1 MKKTVF
7 IQCRTAFCILL
18 ALSLFG
24 IARVQAI
31 QLSMEEICWIG
42 ERVFENEC
50 ASRDE
55 CLIDWNEGEDF
66 ISLGIGHF
74 IWYPRGEKGPFEE
87 SFPEFLNYAKGSGV
101 KMPTWLDADLSLF
114 CPWNSR
120 EDFLYNQ
127 KDHRLL
133 ELREFLAETKL
144 IQAAFIVKRLG
155 DALPLMLKNA
165 PEGKRGKIDLQFNRV
180 ASTLSGVYALA
191 DYVNFKGLGT
201 TSYESYQGK
210 GWGLLQVLS
219 EMKESDD
226 ESGVVKEFCFAA
238 KKILEE
244 RVNNSPPE
252 RNEKKWLPGWQRR
265 IDSYLKDK
273 ETEIIH

>member
-1 MKKTVF
+1 MKKAIF
-7 IQCRTAFCILL
+7 IQCRAALLILL
-18 ALSLFG
+18 VLSLSG
-24 IARVQAI
+24 MMRAQAI
-31 QLSMEEICWIG
+31 QLSTQEIRWIG

-55 CLIDWNEGEDF
+55 FLIKWNEGEDF
-66 ISLGIGHF
+66 LSLGIGHF
-74 IWYPRGEKGPFEE
+74 IWYPRGKKGSFEE
-87 SFPEFLNYAKGSGV
+87 SFPEFLNYAKVSGE
-101 KMPTWLDADLSLF
+101 KIPTWLDTNLSSF

-120 EDFLYNQ
+120 EDFLDNQ

-133 ELREFLAETKL
+133 ELREFLTETKL
-144 IQAAFIVKRLG
+144 LQAAFIVKRLE
-155 DALPLMLKNA
+155 DALPLMLKNT
-165 PEGKRGKIDLQFNRV
+165 PGKNHGKIDLQFNRV

-191 DYVNFKGLGT
+191 DYVNFKGLGV

-219 EMKESDD
+219 EMKEADN
-226 ESGVVKEFCFAA
+226 ESEPLREFSVAA

-273 ETEIIH
+273 RN

>member
-1 MKKTVF
+1 MKKVVF
-7 IQCRTAFCILL
+7 IQYRAVLLILL
-18 ALSLFG
+18 VLSLFG
-24 IARVQAI
+24 IVRVQAI
-31 QLSMEEICWIG
+31 QLSMEEIRWIG

-55 CLIDWNEGEDF
+55 SLIKWNEGEEF
-66 ISLGIGHF
+66 LSLGIGHF
-74 IWYPRGEKGPFEE
+74 IWYPRGKKGPFEE
-87 SFPEFLNYAKGSGV
+87 SFQEFLNYAKVSGE
-101 KMPTWLDADLSLF
+101 KIPTWLDTNLSSF

-120 EDFLYNQ
+120 EDFLDNQ

-133 ELREFLAETKL
+133 ELREFLTETKL
-144 IQAAFIVKRLG
+144 LQAAFIVKRLE
-155 DALPLMLKNA
+155 DALPLMLKNT
-165 PEGKRGKIDLQFNRV
+165 PEENRGKIALQFNRV
-180 ASTLSGVYALA
+180 ASTLSGTYALA

-219 EMKESDD
+219 EMKEADN
-226 ESGVVKEFCFAA
+226 ESEPLREFSVAA

-265 IDSYLKDK
+265 IDSYLKDNRN
-273 ETEIIH
+273 